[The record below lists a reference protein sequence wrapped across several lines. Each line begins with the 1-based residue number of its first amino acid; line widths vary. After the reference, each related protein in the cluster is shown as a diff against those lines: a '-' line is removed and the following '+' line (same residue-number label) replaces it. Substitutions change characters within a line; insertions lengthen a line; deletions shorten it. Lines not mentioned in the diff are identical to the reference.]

1 MPATMKAV
9 LIRRPGGPETL
20 EIVERP
26 VPTPGPGE
34 VLVRMHAAT
43 LNYRDLVVLRGGYR
57 KRQKQADLVPL
68 SDGAG
73 EIAGL
78 GDGVEG
84 FKEGDRV
91 VGGFFPE
98 WRSGDLDQRA
108 LESDG
113 GRANDGVLAEYRIFP
128 AHGVL
133 RFPDHL
139 GFEQAAALPCAGL
152 TAWSATVGQGV
163 GPDTLM
169 LTQGTGGVS
178 LFALQFAKLAGAEVI
193 ATSSSPAKL
202 ERARVLGA
210 DHLIDY
216 TETPDWGRRALDI
229 AHPRDG
235 VDLVVELGGESTL
248 KQSLTAVRPGGT
260 VAMIGVLSGAGFGDA
275 LLPFVV
281 SRQVRLQG
289 VTVGSMADFQRMLN
303 AVATHRLEPVMD
315 RTFALADVAQAYEH
329 LSSGRHVGKVAIAI

>member
-1 MPATMKAV
+1 MKAV
-9 LIRRPGGPETL
+9 VLRQPGGPENL
-20 EIVERP
+20 ETVDRP
-26 VPTPGPGE
+26 TPTPGPGE
-34 VLVRMHAAT
+34 VLVRLRAAT

-57 KRQKQADLVPL
+57 KRQKQADLIPL

-73 EIAGL
+73 EIAAVGP
-78 GDGVEG
+78 GVDS

-91 VGGFFPE
+91 VGGFFPD
-98 WRSGDLDQRA
+98 WHGGPLSQRA
-108 LESDG
+108 LESDH
-113 GRANDGVLAEYRIFP
+113 GRVNDGVLVEYRVFP

-139 GFEQAAALPCAGL
+139 SFEQAAALPCAGL
-152 TAWSATVGQGV
+152 TAWSATVGQGI
-163 GPDTLM
+163 GPGDLM

-202 ERARVLGA
+202 ERARDLGA

-216 TETPDWGRRALDI
+216 RETPEWGRIALDL
-229 AHPRDG
+229 AAPRDG
-235 VDLVVELGGESTL
+235 VDLVIELGGQDTI
-248 KQSLTAVRPGGT
+248 KQSLTAIRPGGSL
-260 VAMIGVLSGAGFGDA
+260 AMIGVLSGAGFGDA

-289 VTVGSMADFQRMLN
+289 VTVGSMADFQRMLH
-303 AVATHRLEPVMD
+303 AVEAHELTPVMD
-315 RTFALADVAQAYEH
+315 RTFPLAEAAAAYQH
-329 LSSGRHVGKVAIAI
+329 LAAGKHFGKVAIAI